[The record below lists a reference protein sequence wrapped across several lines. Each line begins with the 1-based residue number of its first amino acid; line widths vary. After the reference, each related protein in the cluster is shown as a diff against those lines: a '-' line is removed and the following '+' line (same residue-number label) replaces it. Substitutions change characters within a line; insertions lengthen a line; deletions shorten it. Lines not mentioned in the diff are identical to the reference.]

1 MKHVLIVDADAS
13 IIERQQVSSSKIS
26 PNRIEVSGFAS
37 ISNIDGIK
45 HIHARKTGGSRK
57 SKFDYHLIHTRS
69 YFVGTY
75 SISARSA

>member
-1 MKHVLIVDADAS
+1 MQEK
-13 IIERQQVSSSKIS
+13 QV
-26 PNRIEVSGFAS
+26 EAE
-37 ISNIDGIK
+37 
-45 HIHARKTGGSRK
+45 K